1 MKYLTVII
9 VIICLSLL
17 SWWLWKTSPEEE
29 KETTPK
35 PKLVIEGGEIVGM
48 YEGRRSFI
56 LKAER
61 FTARTETI
69 ATIDGKIEGS
79 VFDENGDL
87 IVSFEGVGGE
97 VNLVNSDFK
106 IYSKGRIKGKDFEVL
121 ADSLNWENR
130 NSIFEANG
138 NIEVR
143 ISSYRARCSN
153 IRADFIAQ
161 KIELSGN
168 PVLEF

>member
-1 MKYLTVII
+1 MRYLTVVI
-9 VIICLSLL
+9 VALCIALL
-17 SWWLWKTSPEEE
+17 SWWLWKTSPEKE
-29 KETTPK
+29 KETTPG
-35 PKLVIEGGEIVGM
+35 PKLIIEGGEIVGM
-48 YEGRRSFI
+48 YQGRRSFI

-61 FTARTETI
+61 FIAKTETT
-69 ATIDGKIEGS
+69 AVIDGRIEGS
-79 VFDENGDL
+79 VFDEHGEL
-87 IVSFEGVGGE
+87 IVSFEGIGGE

-121 ADSLNWENR
+121 ADNLNWENR
-130 NSIFEANG
+130 SNIFEANG

-143 ISSYRARCSN
+143 ISSYRAKCMN

>member
-1 MKYLTVII
+1 MKYLIVITVIL
-9 VIICLSLL
+9 CLSLL
-17 SWWLWKTSPEEE
+17 SWWLWKTSPEKEEE
-29 KETTPK
+29 KPLG
-35 PKLVIEGGEIVGM
+35 PKLIIEGGEIVGM
-48 YEGRRSFI
+48 YEGRKSFV

-61 FTARTETI
+61 FTARTETTAI
-69 ATIDGKIEGS
+69 IDGRIEGS

-87 IVSFEGVGGE
+87 IVSFEGIGGE
-97 VNLVNSDFK
+97 INLVNSDFR
-106 IYSKGRIKGKDFEVL
+106 IYSKGRVRGKDFEVL

-130 NSIFEANG
+130 NSTFEANG

>member
-9 VIICLSLL
+9 VIICLFLL

-29 KETTPK
+29 KETPPG

-61 FTARTETI
+61 FTARTETT

-97 VNLVNSDFK
+97 VNLVNNDFR
-106 IYSKGRIKGKDFEVL
+106 IFSQGRIKGKDFEVL

-153 IRADFIAQ
+153 IRVDFIAQ

>member
-1 MKYLTVII
+1 MKHLTVII
-9 VIICLSLL
+9 VIICLFLL
-17 SWWLWKTSPEEE
+17 SWWLWKTSPEKEE
-29 KETTPK
+29 ETVPK

-48 YEGRRSFI
+48 YEGRRSFV

-61 FTARTETI
+61 FTARTETT

-79 VFDENGDL
+79 VFDEKGDL
-87 IVSFEGVGGE
+87 IVSFEGIGGE
-97 VNLVNSDFK
+97 VNLVNNDFK
-106 IYSKGRIKGKDFEVL
+106 IYSKGKIKGKDFEVL